1 MLALSPPLLPLLVLA
16 LCEATKVGIEW
27 MKTGQWHRRLFHPGG
42 MPSSHSAF
50 VTSLVI
56 VVAKLTGVHSAEF
69 AIALCFA
76 IYVYY
81 DAFGPRHELGHQA
94 HLLNELQ
101 HKEHLQEMWGHTLK
115 QVIGGILF
123 GTVVTMWGLTNFQ
136 FSISS
141 FQ

>member
-1 MLALSPPLLPLLVLA
+1 MILVPSPSLLPLLVLA
-16 LCEATKVGIEW
+16 LSEATKVGIEW
-27 MKTGQWHRRLFHPGG
+27 MQTGHWHRRLFHPGG

-69 AIALCFA
+69 AIAFCFA

-101 HKEHLQEMWGHTLK
+101 HKEHLQEVWGHTLK
-115 QVIGGILF
+115 QVVAGIVFGATATVIGL
-123 GTVVTMWGLTNFQ
+123 WLN
-136 FSISS
+136 
-141 FQ
+141 

>member
-1 MLALSPPLLPLLVLA
+1 MISLSDSPSLLPLLVLA
-16 LCEATKVGIEW
+16 LSETTKVGIEW
-27 MKTGQWHRRLFHPGG
+27 MRTGQWHRRLFHPGG

-56 VVAKLTGVHSAEF
+56 VVAKITGIHSVEF

-81 DAFGPRHELGHQA
+81 DAFGPRHELGMQA

-101 HKEHLQEMWGHTLK
+101 HKEHLQEVWGHTLR
-115 QVIGGILF
+115 QVVAGILL
-123 GTVVTMWGLTNFQ
+123 GALVTIAMMK
-136 FSISS
+136 
-141 FQ
+141 